1 VEAFASIV
9 LLTDVASYRLKPVCC
24 VGLKQGR
31 VIDNYLQDEYLHIY
45 MSLGTTDLLVQS
57 LHKEGHCRRVL
68 FPGLRL
74 EKLNHLV
81 DASLNVSHAL
91 VLVHIVHLE
100 LVLSL
105 GVFRGQYILFL
116 LFLLHVI
123 VIFLD

>member
-1 VEAFASIV
+1 MEAFASIV
-9 LLTDVASYRLKPVCC
+9 LLTDVGSYRLKPVCR

-31 VIDNYLQDEYLHIY
+31 IVDNYLQDEDLHIDV
-45 MSLGTTDLLVQS
+45 SLGTTGLLVQS
-57 LHKEGHCRRVL
+57 LHKEGHCGRVL

-74 EKLNHLV
+74 EELNHLV

-105 GVFRGQYILFL
+105 GVF
-116 LFLLHVI
+116 
-123 VIFLD
+123 

>member
-1 VEAFASIV
+1 
-9 LLTDVASYRLKPVCC
+9 
-24 VGLKQGR
+24 
-31 VIDNYLQDEYLHIY
+31 
-45 MSLGTTDLLVQS
+45 
-57 LHKEGHCRRVL
+57 
-68 FPGLRL
+68 
-74 EKLNHLV
+74 
-81 DASLNVSHAL
+81 